1 MAGMLMRVLTSML
14 ILAATLSLTGCGD
27 DRPEKIEK
35 YQQLTEQRLTT
46 LNTMLDDGQVRN
58 ANLLKQYSSLLKQ
71 QKPDLAPLVDELAK
85 DATAEGPMYASLKR
99 RLADAKNLANFTDLD
114 QQLAEVENL
123 YQAADPS
130 LYNDMLSDP
139 VNVIADMSEGKLARV
154 NAISREAAALANNA
168 EDYGPGSQL
177 VGNPAYGSWQTDSSG
192 MSFWAWYGMY
202 SMFSNIFQRPIYYDR
217 WSGNRGYSYYNDVG
231 RYRYT
236 SPKQV
241 EAQARVFAETKK
253 RFDSQGKRFDSPYAK
268 SRTGST
274 ALSRESTSAP
284 KANTAGSS
292 STNKS
297 GAQSGSK
304 FRSNYSKDSSFRNS
318 SNRTTRSVRRGK

>member
-1 MAGMLMRVLTSML
+1 MAGMLMRVLAS
-14 ILAATLSLTGCGD
+14 ILCLAVMLSLTGCGD
-27 DRPEKIEK
+27 DRPAKIEK

-46 LNTMLDDGQVRN
+46 LSTMLDDGQLRN
-58 ANLLKQYSSLLKQ
+58 ANLLKQYSTLLKQ
-71 QKPDLAPLVDELAK
+71 QKPDFAPLLDELAK
-85 DATAEGPMYASLKR
+85 DSGTQGPMYSSLKR
-99 RLADAKNLANFTDLD
+99 RLEESKNPANFADLD
-114 QQLAEVENL
+114 QQLAEAENL

-139 VNVIADMSEGKLARV
+139 VNVVADMSEGKLARV
-154 NAISREAAALANNA
+154 NAISREAAALANSA
-168 EDYGPGSQL
+168 EDFGPGSQL
-177 VGNPAYGSWQTDSSG
+177 VGNPSYGSWQTDSSG

-202 SMFSNIFQRPIYYDR
+202 SMFSNAFNRPIYYDR

-236 SPKQV
+236 SPKQAN
-241 EAQARVFAETKK
+241 AQAKTFEQTKK

-268 SRTGST
+268 PRTGAT
-274 ALSRESTSAP
+274 ALSRESTSVP
-284 KANTAGSS
+284 KANTTSASKSS
-292 STNKS
+292 S
-297 GAQSGSK
+297 SK

>member
-1 MAGMLMRVLTSML
+1 MAGMLMRVLAS
-14 ILAATLSLTGCGD
+14 ILCLAVMLSLTGCGD

-46 LNTMLDDGQVRN
+46 LSTMLDDGQLRN
-58 ANLLKQYSSLLKQ
+58 ANLLKQYSTLLKQ
-71 QKPDLAPLVDELAK
+71 QKPDFAPLLDELAK
-85 DATAEGPMYASLKR
+85 DSGTQGPMYSSLKR
-99 RLADAKNLANFTDLD
+99 RLEESKNPANFADLD
-114 QQLAEVENL
+114 QQLAEAENL

-139 VNVIADMSEGKLARV
+139 VNVVADMSEGKLARV
-154 NAISREAAALANNA
+154 NAISREAAALANSA
-168 EDYGPGSQL
+168 EDFGPGSQL
-177 VGNPAYGSWQTDSSG
+177 VGNPSYGSWQTDSSG

-202 SMFSNIFQRPIYYDR
+202 SMFSNAFNRPIYYDR

-236 SPKQV
+236 SPKQAN
-241 EAQARVFAETKK
+241 AQAKTFEQTKK

-268 SRTGST
+268 PRTGAT
-274 ALSRESTSAP
+274 ALSRESTSVP
-284 KANTAGSS
+284 KANTTSASKSS
-292 STNKS
+292 S
-297 GAQSGSK
+297 SK